1 MSERILENPGTQI
14 DQHASL
20 LALEVGVRATQPV
33 VLIPAYQPEAKLLQ
47 PLVEELSASGALSG
61 ILLVDDGGGP
71 RYRELFHS
79 LARLKGVSV
88 LTHIVNLGKGSA
100 LKTGMNHAA
109 CYFPD
114 SLGVVT
120 ADADG
125 QHSAADILKVAAGLG
140 VTPGQLVMGARGFDA
155 NVPFRSRF
163 GNTVTRCI
171 MRAVTGQ
178 KLGDT
183 QSGLRGIPLQFI
195 PSLLKLRATGY
206 DFELDMLVTCKDTG
220 RPIREI
226 PIATIYIENNR
237 SSHFN
242 PLRDSMRI
250 YFVFI
255 RFLALS
261 LGTAAIDNGL
271 FIATTHFWP
280 NMLLCQAASRLVA
293 GTFQF
298 SVGKRGVFH
307 SQARIV
313 STLWKYWMLVAFSGV
328 LSYLLIQSFLR
339 YTSLSVV
346 PAKLIAETVL
356 FFLSFIIQRDV
367 VFAHSAKE
375 SGNPE

>member
-1 MSERILENPGTQI
+1 MTERILENPTAGA
-14 DQHASL
+14 DRHSSL
-20 LALEVGVRATQPV
+20 LALERGVRATKPI
-33 VLIPAYQPEAKLLQ
+33 VLIPAYKPEGALAL
-47 PLVEELSASGALSG
+47 LVEELSASGELGG
-61 ILLVDDGGGP
+61 ILLVDDGGGAK
-71 RYRELFHS
+71 YREIFRS
-79 LARLKGVSV
+79 LALLEGVSV
-88 LTHIVNLGKGSA
+88 LTHVVNLGKGAA
-100 LKTGMNHAA
+100 LKTGMNQAA
-109 CYFPD
+109 CCFPD
-114 SLGVVT
+114 SVGVVT

-125 QHSAADILKVAAGLG
+125 QHSAADILKLAAALRT
-140 VTPGQLVMGARGFDA
+140 TPTQVVMGARGFDA

-163 GNTVTRCI
+163 GNTLTRYI

-178 KLGDT
+178 KLSDT
-183 QSGLRGIPLQFI
+183 QSGLRGIPLPFI

-206 DFELDMLVTCKDTG
+206 DFELDMLVKCKDTG
-220 RPIREI
+220 QRIREV
-226 PIATIYIENNR
+226 PIETIYIENNR

-261 LGTAAIDNGL
+261 LGTAAIDNGV
-271 FIATTHFWP
+271 FIASMYFSP
-280 NMLLCQAASRLVA
+280 SVLLCQALSRMVA

-298 SVGKRGVFH
+298 SVGKKGVFH
-307 SQARIV
+307 SRANV
-313 STLWKYWMLVAFSGV
+313 GSALWKYWTLVAFSGA

-367 VFAHSAKE
+367 VFAQPESAPDKRR
-375 SGNPE
+375 